1 MNALRDENKQEEVS
15 WKDQTFPTLPHF
27 PEKRVGDQREQQGPT
42 PYHAALFSEMQQ
54 RPDSNPLFSL
64 SPIT

>member
-42 PYHAALFSEMQQ
+42 P
-54 RPDSNPLFSL
+54 
-64 SPIT
+64 